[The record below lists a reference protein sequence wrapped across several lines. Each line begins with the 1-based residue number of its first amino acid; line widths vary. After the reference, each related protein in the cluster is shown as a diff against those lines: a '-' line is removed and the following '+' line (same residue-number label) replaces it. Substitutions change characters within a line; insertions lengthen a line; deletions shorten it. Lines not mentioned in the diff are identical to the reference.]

1 MIELKMQNQYIWR
14 AMYRQDLRIR
24 NLDNR
29 QNKICDFEWIHQSME
44 QKPILLKNSDKIRG
58 LRIKINES

>member
-1 MIELKMQNQYIWR
+1 
-14 AMYRQDLRIR
+14 MYRQDLRIR